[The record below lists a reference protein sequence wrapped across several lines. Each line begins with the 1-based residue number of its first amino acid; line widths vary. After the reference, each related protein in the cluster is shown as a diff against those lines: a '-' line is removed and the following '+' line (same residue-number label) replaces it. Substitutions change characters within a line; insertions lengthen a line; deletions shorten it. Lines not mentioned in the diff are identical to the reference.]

1 MEKTALVLSGG
12 ALFCSYQAGAWSVLA
27 DEIRPDLIV
36 GVSAGGLNAWAI
48 ASGMPPQELVRDW
61 RSEATARLLERRTG
75 AIPALGVFRREPLE
89 QKCRALTAK
98 WKPFL
103 PLAITATQVPQFR
116 IRVFRDR
123 EITWKHLLASCAVP
137 GGFPPVRIGLNLYV
151 DGGILSSLPIRTAIE
166 LGATRIIAINA
177 LAGSAP
183 PAGVRVAARGLQ
195 LLSGS
200 RRPYP
205 PHVEII
211 RIQPATP
218 LGDFASAARWDPVKL
233 NGWIAQGAADAGA
246 ALREHPAL
254 APGRLQVA

>member
-1 MEKTALVLSGG
+1 MGTTALVLSGG

-27 DEIRPDLIV
+27 EEIRPDLVV

-48 ASGMPPQELVRDW
+48 ASGMPPHELVRDW
-61 RSEATARLLERRTG
+61 RSEATARLLDRRTG
-75 AIPALGVFRREPLE
+75 SFPALGVFRREPLE
-89 QKCRALTAK
+89 QKCRALTSH
-98 WKPFL
+98 WRPRL
-103 PLAITATQVPQFR
+103 PIAITATQVPQFR

-151 DGGILSSLPIRTAIE
+151 DGGILSSLPIATAIE
-166 LGATRIIAINA
+166 LGATRIIAINP

-200 RRPYP
+200 RKPYP

-218 LGDFASAARWDPVKL
+218 LGDFAAAAQWNPARL
-233 NGWIAQGAADAGA
+233 NGWIAQGAADAET

-254 APGRLQVA
+254 ALGRLQFA